1 MESSSALDDLMLD
14 LNNSLNSN
22 HLDMLKLQ
30 ANAFESFNKKNESKF
45 RFDTKLDDEKTIFIR
60 EKYMTILNNLWT
72 LINDLNTNPN
82 DDVYKLNISLGSQL
96 LDSIRLISR
105 DKSLIKVFENDDLLK
120 LVRHLANLS
129 LTQLNEYLSRL
140 ENDQL
145 SQQDVENNLFK
156 SLNVYALKAMSNL
169 IYNSTYV
176 LNYFVKNNVAEAITI
191 HLRIF
196 NPSEILDDS
205 ASGGEKRNAMVFN
218 LRILFLLTALNKE
231 LRQKLEKLQLIS
243 YLIEIIDQIM
253 KERLNVKDLNLKDL
267 KISDVNSF
275 TLNNTNEQQD
285 YCFLKLIDIDY
296 LNEILKILY
305 NLTMDLDSVKE
316 NTMTVGPMSPF
327 NFGSYTQPKIVEIKK
342 DKEEEEA
349 HLMHMVSILRDLL
362 TCKVETEVTNSASET
377 KLHEL
382 YGNIVNVLT
391 NMPSNCYEELLTPVL
406 AGSPT
411 TNSQNQ
417 SPFFNATAMPDR
429 VVKLKQKNIDIRI
442 AQTIKRNTRTS
453 KRKIKK
459 SNTSSTSSVSSISSN
474 PKSPSLDQQ
483 SQLTKQEEI
492 DLLTLMNPDEDLEFE
507 GKNVEA
513 VAIILSFM
521 SQTVSSYLNEKKN
534 SDRLY
539 PVLLLLI
546 LMSKSNKIIRHYA
559 RLKVLPPLTKNDLIN
574 LPQNGLAIRNRLTK
588 MMTDPNVQLKRLAA
602 QFLYVLCKESVSRL
616 IKYTGYGNAAGL
628 LVDLGIMAANK
639 KNDKIS
645 EYSSDS
651 DNDLDEYKKL
661 ENYINPVTGRAEL
674 EKKVDVF
681 EGMTEEQKEYEAM
694 KLVNAFDKLARSN
707 GMIKPARFG
716 PDGRPVEIEHVL
728 QLQDECNKMNSKSIK
743 ENIEND
749 DDTITD

>member
-1 MESSSALDDLMLD
+1 MEPSTSLDELMLD
-14 LNNSLNSN
+14 LNNSSDTNELETLRS
-22 HLDMLKLQ
+22 Q
-30 ANAFESFNKKNESKF
+30 ATAFETFNKKNELKF
-45 RFDTKLDDEKTIFIR
+45 RFDTKLDDEKTISIR
-60 EKYMTILNNLWT
+60 EKYMKILNNLWFMV
-72 LINDLNTNPN
+72 NDLKSNPN
-82 DDVYKLNISLGSQL
+82 DDIYKLNISLGSQL

-105 DKSLIKVFENDDLLK
+105 DKSLIKLFENDDLLK
-120 LVRHLANLS
+120 LIRHLANLS
-129 LTQLNEYLSRL
+129 LTQLNEYLSRI

-145 SQQDVENNLFK
+145 SLQDLENNLFK

-196 NPSEILDDS
+196 NPSEILNDT
-205 ASGGEKRNAMVFN
+205 ANGGAKRNAMIFN

-253 KERLNVKDLNLKDL
+253 KERLNVKDLNLKEL
-267 KISDVNSF
+267 KISDVNSY

-285 YCFLKLIDIDY
+285 YCYLKLIDIEY

-316 NTMTVGPMSPF
+316 NTMTVGTMSPF
-327 NFGSYTQPKIVEIKK
+327 NIGSFTQPKIVEVKK

-362 TCKVETEVTNSASET
+362 TCRVETEATNSEPDT

-382 YGNIVNVLT
+382 YGNIINVLT
-391 NMPSNCYEELLTPVL
+391 NMPSNCYEELLTPIL
-406 AGSPT
+406 ASSITGQSQSFT
-411 TNSQNQ
+411 TSV
-417 SPFFNATAMPDR
+417 MPDR
-429 VVKLKQKNIDIRI
+429 VNELKQKNIDIRI

-453 KRKIKK
+453 RRKIKK
-459 SNTSSTSSVSSISSN
+459 SNTSSTSSVSSTSSD
-474 PKSPSLDQQ
+474 PKSPSFDQ
-483 SQLTKQEEI
+483 SKLTRQDEI
-492 DLLTLMNPDEDLEFE
+492 DLLTLMNSDEDLEFE

-546 LMSKSNKIIRHYA
+546 LMSKSNKIIRHYS

-574 LPQNGLAIRNRLTK
+574 LPQNGLTIRNRLTK

-639 KNDKIS
+639 KSEKID

-674 EKKVDVF
+674 EKKIDIF
-681 EGMTEEQKEYEAM
+681 EGMTEEQKEYEAL

-707 GMIKPARFG
+707 GMIKPARIG

-728 QLQDECNKMNSKSIK
+728 QLQDECNKMNVKNIK
-743 ENIEND
+743 ESIEND